1 MRRVLFLLA
10 AFPLAAF
17 PLAALL
23 LPAAAAA
30 SPPDAA
36 LRLDYRATVHGV
48 PLMRMQVILHMTP
61 TQYRL
66 RLTYRTVGVI
76 GFFFRGHQADSVVGT
91 WNDSRPAPLRYVAVG
106 TWHGVRHVMAMDYR
120 GDVPEIREVAPPI
133 RATRDPVPPAAQV
146 GTVDTLSAVAELLR
160 MVAETGRCTAS
171 EHTFDGRRLSVIAAR
186 DDGRQRLVR
195 APRAGFAG
203 PALRCAFTGRMLA
216 GFLHGKRAR
225 DSRPL
230 HGIAWLAPLT
240 PGGLPV
246 PVRLRFQ
253 TDWFGDVTMALIG
266 AHPAEPALAERR

>member
-1 MRRVLFLLA
+1 MRRIL
-10 AFPLAAF
+10 PL
-17 PLAALL
+17 LAALL
-23 LPAAAAA
+23 VPPAGAAAALPA
-30 SPPDAA
+30 DTA

-48 PLMRMQVILHMTP
+48 PLMRMQVNLRMTP

-91 WNDSRPAPLRYVAVG
+91 WHGTRPAPLRYVAVG
-106 TWHGVRHVMAMDYR
+106 TWHGVRHLMAMDYQ

-133 RATRDPVPPAAQV
+133 RATRAPVPPAAQV
-146 GTVDTLSAVAELLR
+146 GTVDTLSAAAELLR
-160 MVAETGRCTAS
+160 VVAATGGCTAS

-186 DDGRQRLVR
+186 DDGRQVLPGNART
-195 APRAGFAG
+195 GFAG
-203 PALRCAFTGRMLA
+203 PALRCAFTGHMLA

-230 HGIAWLAPLT
+230 HGMAWLAPVT

-253 TDWFGDVTMALIG
+253 TDWFGNVTMKLIG
-266 AHPAEPALAERR
+266 VQPAEPALAERR